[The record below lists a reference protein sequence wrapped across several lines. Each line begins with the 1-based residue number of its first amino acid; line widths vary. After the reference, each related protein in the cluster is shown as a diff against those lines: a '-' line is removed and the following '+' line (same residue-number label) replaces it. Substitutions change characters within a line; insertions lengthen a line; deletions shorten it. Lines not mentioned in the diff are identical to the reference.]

1 MKIPKGL
8 LPVCALFSVL
18 SIIIFLVRN
27 NLEKYGLDV
36 NVLIWGNIFLFLLSC
51 ISFFIQQ
58 SALRSGSTQVFTRYF
73 YLSFVTKFILVAVTV
88 LLYSL
93 NTPKVN
99 KASVLVCM
107 GLYLVYVFIEISFVL
122 KSVRNK

>member
-8 LPVCALFSVL
+8 LPVCALFLVL
-18 SIIIFLVRN
+18 SIIIFLSRN
-27 NLEKYGLDV
+27 ALEKYGMDV
-36 NVLIWGNIFLFLLSC
+36 NVLIWGNVFLFLLSC

-58 SALRSGSTQVFTRYF
+58 SALRSGSPQVFTRYF
-73 YLSFVTKFILVAVTV
+73 YLSFVVKFILVAVTV

-107 GLYLVYVFIEISFVL
+107 VLYLVYVFIELSFVL
-122 KSVRNK
+122 KSVRKK